1 MDFKPNLFRRNKGRH
16 FILIKETTNKEEIRI
31 IIKNTANIRS
41 SNFIKKKT
49 QLDLKY

>member
-1 MDFKPNLFRRNKGRH
+1 MDFKPNLFRRKNLGCH

-41 SNFIKKKT
+41 SNFIKKKHN
-49 QLDLKY
+49 